1 MGLAASSMCYDRGGQ
16 RDAGLMGLAAS
27 SMCYDW
33 GGQGGCWFD
42 GVGS

>member
-1 MGLAASSMCYDRGGQ
+1 MTGVVRGDAGLMGLVASSMCYDR
-16 RDAGLMGLAAS
+16 
-27 SMCYDW
+27 